1 MSLFG
6 AFLFFLVIILIG
18 IIPFLLLIGLSNF
31 IAFILYR
38 IIGYRKDVVI
48 QNLTASFPNMPQ
60 KEMNRIIKLFYKNLA
75 DIFLEGMKAFTMFR
89 KQILKRHKISN
100 PEVLDQFQNAKQ
112 SVIVV
117 TGHYANWE
125 WGSLSAS
132 LQTKLNVI
140 AFYKPLHNT
149 YIDRFVI
156 WSRSKFGTTLASIK
170 ETAPTFEKY
179 IDTPSIYLM
188 ASDQN
193 VPKKFR
199 DRAYWVQFLNR
210 NTPFLHGAE
219 KYARLYN
226 LPVVYADIQRVKRG
240 FYTIQL
246 SIITTKPLEL
256 EEGKITELYARKLES
271 IIQQKPENWLWSHRR
286 WKSIP

>member
-1 MSLFG
+1 MNLFG
-6 AFLFFLVIILIG
+6 AFLFFLVI
-18 IIPFLLLIGLSNF
+18 LLIRIFPFPLLFSFSNL
-31 IAFILYR
+31 IAFILYH
-38 IIGYRKDVVI
+38 IVGYRKKVVI
-48 QNLTASFPNMPQ
+48 QNLTASFP
-60 KEMNRIIKLFYKNLA
+60 EMRENELKRVMKLFYRNLA
-75 DIFLEGMKAFTMFR
+75 DIFLEGIKAFIMFR
-89 KQILKRHKISN
+89 KQVLNRHRIIN
-100 PEVLDQFQNAKQ
+100 PEVLNQFQSTKQ
-112 SVIVV
+112 SIIVV

-140 AFYKPLHNT
+140 AFYKPLHNS
-149 YIDRFVI
+149 YIDRFVR

-170 ETAPTFEKY
+170 ETAPTFEKFKD
-179 IDTPSIYLM
+179 IPSIYLM

-219 KYARLYN
+219 KYSRLYN
-226 LPVVYADIQRVKRG
+226 LPVIYADIQRVKRG

-246 SIITTKPLEL
+246 SIITTNPLEL

>member
-18 IIPFLLLIGLSNF
+18 IIPFPLLFGLSNF

-38 IIGYRKDVVI
+38 VVGYRKQVVI
-48 QNLTASFPNMPQ
+48 QNLTASFP
-60 KEMNRIIKLFYKNLA
+60 EMSQNELKRVMKLFYKNLA
-75 DIFLEGMKAFTMFR
+75 DIFLEGIKAFMMFR
-89 KQILKRHKISN
+89 KQILNRHKIIN
-100 PEVLDQFQNAKQ
+100 PEVLNQFQSTKQ
-112 SVIVV
+112 SIIVV
-117 TGHYANWE
+117 TGHYTNWE

-179 IDTPSIYLM
+179 KDIPSIYLM

-226 LPVVYADIQRVKRG
+226 LPVVYADIQRAKRG
-240 FYTIQL
+240 FYTIHL
-246 SIITTKPLEL
+246 SILTTNPQEL
-256 EEGKITELYARKLES
+256 SEGKITELYANKLES
-271 IIQQKPENWLWSHRR
+271 IIKQKPENWLWSHRR